1 MTCLLETREREEG
14 GERENGG
21 MRKGIGGRDGV
32 NRGVKR
38 SNRGRDEG

>member
-1 MTCLLETREREEG
+1 MCLLETREREEG

-32 NRGVKR
+32 NRGVR
-38 SNRGRDEG
+38 GSNWGGEGG

>member
-1 MTCLLETREREEG
+1 MCLLETREREEG

>member
-1 MTCLLETREREEG
+1 MCLLETREREEG
-14 GERENGG
+14 GEREYGG
-21 MRKGIGGRDGV
+21 IRKGIGGMNGV